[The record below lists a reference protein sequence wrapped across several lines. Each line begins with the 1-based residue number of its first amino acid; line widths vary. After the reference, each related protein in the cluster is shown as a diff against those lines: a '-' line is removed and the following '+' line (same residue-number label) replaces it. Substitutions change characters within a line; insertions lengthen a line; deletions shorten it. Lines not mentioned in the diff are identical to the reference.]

1 MKTLATYI
9 GYFMAIVGAVTIIWR
24 VAVSFTK
31 QETTDLK
38 HAEEIMSIK
47 ALQTVQTEK
56 LDSLIYVI
64 NRLSTSHNELVQ
76 MQNAQ
81 RKSYLTLVR
90 HIEGIDQDF
99 WFVLLNGL
107 EFDLRYD
114 SAYRPSIKIRKKQ

>member
-1 MKTLATYI
+1 
-9 GYFMAIVGAVTIIWR
+9 MAIVGAVTIIWR

-64 NRLSTSHNELVQ
+64 NRLSTTTAQVVE

-81 RKSYLTLVR
+81 RKSYLTLVKS
-90 HIEGIDQDF
+90 IEGIDQDF

-114 SAYRPSIKIRKKQ
+114 SVTYRPSIKIRKKQ